1 MLLKTYRCDPAYI
14 NSTDVKGKVIFCI
27 TPSKMSPPPKLS
39 DIISIL
45 LKNGGKG
52 LIFSQYNMD
61 GLDQWQYT
69 STRIPF
75 IAVDLEIANQMLQY
89 LKYVEINSNSEE
101 KYCNLIL
108 ESIYIWP
115 KIMLRHSTNR
125 ILSFICWY

>member
-14 NSTDVKGKVIFCI
+14 NSTDVKGKIIFCI
-27 TPSKMSPPPKLS
+27 TPSKMSPPPKLF

-52 LIFSQYNMD
+52 FIFSQYMD
-61 GLDQWQYT
+61 TLDQWQYT

-89 LKYVEINSNSEE
+89 LKYVAINFNSQE
-101 KYCNLIL
+101 KYCNLI
-108 ESIYIWP
+108 
-115 KIMLRHSTNR
+115 
-125 ILSFICWY
+125 